1 MPTKPTARQAP
12 LPFQLSPAILSDPS
26 ITSSSALL
34 VLQLAA
40 FLIVLAAVPYPQF
53 ELDRFTLMKELV
65 LHLAAFTAALFCLA
79 SARRLTVFMVDAPLI
94 GFLLLTFLS
103 ALLAEN
109 GWLAFRALG
118 VSLSGALL
126 FWCGRT
132 LARAGRS
139 QALLVAFAGAV
150 VLGALTA
157 LAQAYG
163 LVNTSLASM
172 SRAPGG
178 TFGNRNFM
186 AHLLTI
192 GLPLLLLLSIEA
204 RSKTGFVLGQI
215 GLTLTAAALILSR
228 SRAAWV
234 GAAASGI
241 FLVVEGLWLGRLWA
255 NAEMRQRVLR
265 LAAGAA
271 AGVLLALVLPNR
283 LNWRSDSPYLDSLT
297 GVANYRE
304 GSGRGRLI
312 QYGNTLAMAAKHP
325 LLGVGP
331 GNWPVAYPRFMS
343 PRDPSFHPRDII
355 PTNPWPSSDWM
366 AMLAERGFLAPVLLA
381 LAGGSL
387 AVGAWARV
395 RRAKSETPALTDL
408 TIVATLIAIST
419 VGAFDAVMLLP
430 VNTLFGWTVIGVL
443 ASSARPL
450 RQIGL
455 TRSSRRWL
463 IAAAAAVGLLVIGR
477 SGSQVLAMSLF
488 NHGTRAAMER
498 GSRVDPGSYRI
509 HMLLA
514 QSWHAAARC
523 DRARP
528 HAEAARALFPN
539 YPAPRQILRACGSRS

>member
-1 MPTKPTARQAP
+1 V
-12 LPFQLSPAILSDPS
+12 
-26 ITSSSALL
+26 
-34 VLQLAA
+34 VLQIAA
-40 FLIVLAAVPYPQF
+40 LLIVLAAVPYPLF
-53 ELDRFTLMKELV
+53 ELDRFTLVKELV
-65 LHLAAFTAALFCLA
+65 LHLAAFTAALLCLT
-79 SARRLTVFMVDAPLI
+79 SARRLAVFVVDVPLI
-94 GFLLLTFLS
+94 GFLALTLIS
-103 ALLAEN
+103 ALLAAN

-118 VSLSGALL
+118 VSLSGAVL

-139 QALLVAFAGAV
+139 QSLLVAFAGAV
-150 VLGALTA
+150 VLGALTS

-163 LVNTSLASM
+163 VVNTSLASL

-186 AHLLTI
+186 AHLLAI
-192 GLPLLLLLSIEA
+192 GLPLLLLVSIEA
-204 RSKTGFVLGQI
+204 RSRTRFMLGQI

-234 GAAASGI
+234 GGAACGI
-241 FLVVEGLWLGRLWA
+241 FLEVEGLWLGRLWA
-255 NAEMRQRVLR
+255 DDGLRTRVLR
-265 LAAGAA
+265 LASAAA

-283 LNWRSDSPYLDSLT
+283 LNWRSESPYLDSLT

-343 PRDPSFHPRDII
+343 PRDPSFHARDII

-366 AMLAERGFLAPVLLA
+366 AILAERGFLAPVLLA
-381 LAGGSL
+381 FAGGSL
-387 AVGAWARV
+387 ALGAWGRL
-395 RRAKSETPALTDL
+395 RRAERDTPALTDL
-408 TIVATLIAIST
+408 TIVATLIAIGT

-430 VNTLFGWTVIGVL
+430 VNTLFGWTVMGAL

-463 IAAAAAVGLLVIGR
+463 IAAAAVVGLLMIGR
-477 SGSQVLAMSLF
+477 SGSQVLAMSLS

-498 GSRVDPGSYRI
+498 ASRVDPGSYRI

-514 QSWHAAARC
+514 ESWEAAGRC

-528 HAEAARALFPN
+528 HAQAARALFPN
-539 YPAPRQILRACGSRS
+539 YPAPRQILRACGGHKP